1 MSIQFRSR
9 IRSVFDYGKELK
21 KIGKCCFTDNTS
33 SSLTFLECFKAG
45 GQFFS
50 DSNFPCPQAS
60 DIGYCCACSYTD
72 EGFRSLMFQSLPY
85 DPDVNA
91 LQQVYRSAPGI
102 RPNITKCEC
111 DRIGGKWTANIDLDN
126 YVSVFYACQKQI
138 SYNGNFFF
146 TDARI
151 PSACCSLVIENNTPV
166 GVTCEHVCNNIE
178 CANKVLTQGNQS
190 PDPFADS
197 VYNPNQLCQF
207 STVAGIP
214 PAVCNNNITTSKML
228 TSTSAFSDTNHG
240 ACYELTLNNDVYSY
254 NCSLTPK
261 FKCTDYWIDPELTNE
276 EVVYC
281 EHKYKPKTPTKTSG
295 YLNPI
300 VYTETEFNSLNL
312 TVGQEFQGGIY
323 IGTFQP
329 LKSKTSNSSQVFG
342 ALNFSTPQSI
352 RVPVSDESKYKKWA
366 IIVNKNYIE
375 TPLITDGDFNS
386 IYESSYYDGYLNC
399 YGEPQK
405 YTSINSK
412 TILSITG
419 IIRNG
424 FADYYIP
431 SIVEMMFFAE
441 QLKSNK
447 IISDIFNLNKIF
459 TSTTFFTDKYS
470 SKNPTGQNTFDGNHF
485 LYSMSFQTGK
495 NYGKST
501 IVGINSIVNLML
513 FRRLIIS

>member
-33 SSLTFLECFKAG
+33 SPLTFLECFKAG

-50 DSNFPCPQAS
+50 DIDFPCPQAT
-60 DIGYCCACSYTD
+60 DRGYCCACSYTD
-72 EGFRSLMFQSLPY
+72 EGFRDLLFQNLPY
-85 DPDVNA
+85 LADPN
-91 LQQVYRSAPGI
+91 QAPYGSFSGI
-102 RPNITKCEC
+102 RSNITKCEC
-111 DRIGGKWTANIDLDN
+111 DRIGGVWTSPTSSLIVPTFNAFA
-126 YVSVFYACQKQI
+126 VCQKSI
-138 SYNGNFFF
+138 IYNSTNFV

-151 PSACCSLVIENNTPV
+151 PSACCSLVIENNVPI
-166 GVTCEHVCNNIE
+166 GVTCENVCTNTE
-178 CANKVLTQGNQS
+178 CANRVLTQGSQT

-197 VYNPNQLCQF
+197 VYNPNQLCGL
-207 STVAGIP
+207 SSVSGIP
-214 PAVCNNNITTSKML
+214 PVVCNNNITTSRML
-228 TSTSAFSDTNHG
+228 TSTTAFSDTNHG
-240 ACYELTLNNDVYSY
+240 ACYELTVDADVYSY

-261 FKCTDYWIDPELTNE
+261 FKCRDYWIDPDIMNE

-300 VYTETEFNSLNL
+300 VYTENEFNLLNL

-323 IGTFQP
+323 IGIFEP
-329 LKSKTSNSSQVFG
+329 LKPRTSRSSQVFG
-342 ALNFSTPQSI
+342 SLNFSTPQSI
-352 RVPVSDESKYKKWA
+352 RVPVSDESNYKKWA

-375 TPLITDGDFNS
+375 TALITDADFNAVN
-386 IYESSYYDGYLNC
+386 ESSYYDGYLNC

-405 YTSINSK
+405 YGQINSK
-412 TILSITG
+412 TILSIAG
-419 IIRNG
+419 VIRNG

-431 SIVEMMFFAE
+431 SIIEMMFFAE
-441 QLKSNK
+441 QLKTNEK
-447 IISDIFNLNKIF
+447 ISEIFNLNKVF

-470 SKNPTGQNTFDGNHF
+470 AKNPTGQNTFDGNHF
-485 LYSMSFQTGK
+485 LYSMTFQTGK

-501 IVGINSIVNLML
+501 IVGINKNVNLML
-513 FRRLIIS
+513 FRRLIIT